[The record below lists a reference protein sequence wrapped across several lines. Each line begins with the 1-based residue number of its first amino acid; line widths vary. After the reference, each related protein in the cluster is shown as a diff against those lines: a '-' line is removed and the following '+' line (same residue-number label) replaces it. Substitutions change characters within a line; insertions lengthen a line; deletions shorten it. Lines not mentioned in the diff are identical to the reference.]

1 MKLVL
6 PLVATASAGLA
17 WLYRSHQQRLQ
28 REAFVRGTAQPERY
42 RGLPVAIVVDVGS
55 SSIRASC
62 WALTSGAHWT
72 LVEGSLHQQ
81 HLDSIDAHGEADINK
96 IAATVELV
104 LDGALQFLRI
114 VGLTDK
120 LVGVG
125 FSTFAM
131 NVLGVDTEGKAVT
144 PVYTYAGRRKTTA
157 EWAHELQE
165 RLSARGELEETH
177 NRTGTVIHPAY
188 APATFLRL
196 HEEESETVQ
205 RVAKW
210 QSISG
215 YLIGKWTT
223 AAQQTAERCL
233 PISFSEAS
241 WMGLLDFRNSKWDA
255 RLLELTGMDSTK
267 MPPVADSSVPFS
279 GLNST
284 FSKRWPELKSVPFFL
299 GVSDGAAANI
309 GSKCIDASR
318 IAVTIGTSAA
328 LRVVLPADA
337 MKNARVPRGLWCYR
351 IGTDHVLLGGALSD
365 GGSVFKFF
373 RQSLRLSDEDLTSQL
388 EKLPPTK
395 HGLTVLPFL
404 SGERAPGW
412 LEDATCT
419 ITGINKW
426 TTPIE
431 FLRAGMES
439 IAMRIGLLFSLLAFS
454 ADLDATV
461 VVSGTALTS
470 SRVWRQMIADCLGKK
485 LVLEASAT
493 ETTSRGLAV
502 LIGSYLG
509 LHSLKESGSFP
520 EQTTQLEYS
529 LPDASAHAAYLEA
542 RHEQESLYRKVYA
555 EA

>member
-1 MKLVL
+1 MKLFL
-6 PLVATASAGLA
+6 PLLAASSVACA
-17 WLYRSHQQRLQ
+17 WLYRSHLQRLQ
-28 REAFVRGTAQPERY
+28 YKEYVRGLAQPQQY
-42 RGLPVAIVVDVGS
+42 QGLPVVIVVDVGS

-62 WALTSGAHWT
+62 FALVSEAQWV
-72 LVEGSLHQQ
+72 LINGSLQQQ
-81 HLDSIDAHGEADINK
+81 HVSSIDAHGEADGFK
-96 IAATVELV
+96 IEASVEKI
-104 LDGALQFLRI
+104 LDQTMDFLRATD
-114 VGLTDK
+114 LTER

-131 NVLGVDTEGKAVT
+131 NVLGVDTKGKMVT
-144 PVYTYAGRRKTTA
+144 PVYTYAGRKKSTA
-157 EWAHELQE
+157 EWAKQLQE
-165 RLSARGELEETH
+165 RLSARGELEEAH

-196 HEEESETVQ
+196 HEEEPELVE
-205 RVAKW
+205 RVFKW

-215 YLIGKWTT
+215 YLIGKWTSDS
-223 AAQQTAERCL
+223 QGSCL
-233 PISFSEAS
+233 PMSFSEAS
-241 WMGLLDFRNSKWDA
+241 WMGLLDFRRSQWDS
-255 RLLELTGMDSTK
+255 RLLELVAMDSNK

-284 FSKRWPELKSVPFFL
+284 YSRRWPELKTVPFFL

-328 LRVVLPADA
+328 LRVVLKADA
-337 MKNARVPRGLWCYR
+337 MKNARVPKGLWCYR
-351 IGTDHVLLGGALSD
+351 IGKDHVLLGGALSD
-365 GGSVFKFF
+365 GGSVYKFF
-373 RQSLRLSDEDLTSQL
+373 RESLRLNDEDLQSQL
-388 EKLPPTK
+388 EKLPPTT
-395 HGLTVLPFL
+395 HNLTVLPFL

-412 LEDATCT
+412 LEDAMCT
-419 ITGINKW
+419 ISGINKW

-439 IAMRIGLLFSLLAFS
+439 IALRIGVLFSLLAFS

-485 LVLEASAT
+485 LILEASAT

-502 LIGSYLG
+502 LIGTYLG
-509 LHSLKESGSFP
+509 LHSLKASGSFP
-520 EQTTQLEYS
+520 EGTTHLEYS
-529 LPDASAHAAYLEA
+529 QPDATAHAAYLEA
-542 RHEQESLYRKVYA
+542 RHEQESLYRKLYS
-555 EA
+555 EM

>member
-1 MKLVL
+1 MKLFL
-6 PLVATASAGLA
+6 PLLAASSAA
-17 WLYRSHQQRLQ
+17 CVWLYRSHLQRLQ
-28 REAFVRGTAQPERY
+28 YHEYLRGLAQPQQY
-42 RGLPVAIVVDVGS
+42 QGLPVAIVVDVGS

-62 WALTSGAHWT
+62 FALVSEAQWV
-72 LVEGSLHQQ
+72 LINGSLQQQ
-81 HLDSIDAHGEADINK
+81 HVSSIDVHGEADGAK
-96 IAATVELV
+96 IEASVEKI
-104 LDGALQFLRI
+104 LDQTMDFLRATD
-114 VGLTDK
+114 LTEK

-131 NVLGVDTEGKAVT
+131 NVLGVDAKGKMIT
-144 PVYTYAGRRKTTA
+144 PVYTYAGRRKATA
-157 EWAHELQE
+157 EWAKQLQE
-165 RLSARGELEETH
+165 RLSARGELEEAH

-196 HEEESETVQ
+196 HEEEPELVE
-205 RVAKW
+205 RVSKW

-223 AAQQTAERCL
+223 ASQGSCL

-241 WMGLLDFRNSKWDA
+241 WMGLLNFRRSQWDSK
-255 RLLELTGMDSTK
+255 LLELVGMDSRK
-267 MPPVADSSVPFS
+267 MPSVADSSVPFS

-284 FSKRWPELKSVPFFL
+284 YARQWPELKTVPFFL

-328 LRVVLPADA
+328 LRVVLSADA
-337 MKNARVPRGLWCYR
+337 MKNARVPKGLWCYR
-351 IGTDHVLLGGALSD
+351 IGKDHVLLGGALSD
-365 GGSVFKFF
+365 GGSVYKFF
-373 RQSLRLSDEDLTSQL
+373 RESLRLSDEDLQSQL

-395 HGLTVLPFL
+395 HNLTVLPFL

-412 LEDATCT
+412 LENATCT
-419 ITGINKW
+419 ISGINKW

-439 IAMRIGLLFSLLAFS
+439 IALRIGVLFSLLAFS

-485 LVLEASAT
+485 LILEASAT

-502 LIGSYLG
+502 LIGTYLG
-509 LHSLKESGSFP
+509 LHTLKGSGSFP
-520 EQTTQLEYS
+520 EGTTRLEYS
-529 LPDASAHAAYLEA
+529 QPDATAHAAYLEA
-542 RHEQESLYRKVYA
+542 RHEQESLYRKLYS
-555 EA
+555 EM